1 MRTVIIADDEPITRM
16 DLAEMLGELDFTV
29 LGEAG
34 DGFDAIELC
43 RARRPDVVLMDVKM
57 PVFDGLSAAETI
69 VADDLAECVVML
81 TAFGQRDVVERA
93 NSIGVTGYLVKP
105 IEQRMLLPT
114 IEVALAQS
122 RRLRQSRREAERARR
137 QVEESKLIAR
147 AQGLL
152 AREMGVS
159 ETQAYQELRRMAMD
173 KRTTIAALAAAVV
186 ERRAR
191 RQEVDEAKA
200 LLQRRRRM
208 SESSAYQYVVR
219 ESQRRSCSLEEAAR
233 RIVAELRE

>member
-1 MRTVIIADDEPITRM
+1 MRTVIIVDDEPITRM
-16 DLAEMLGELDFTV
+16 DLAEMLAELDFTV

-57 PVFDGLSAAETI
+57 PVFDGLTAAETI
-69 VADDLAECVVML
+69 VADDLAECVVLL
-81 TAFGQRDVVERA
+81 TAFGQRDIVERA
-93 NSIGVTGYLVKP
+93 NRIGVTGYLVKP

-122 RRLRQSRREAERARR
+122 RRLRQSRR
-137 QVEESKLIAR
+137 QVEESKVIAR

-152 AREMGVS
+152 AKEMGVS

-173 KRTTIAALAAAVV
+173 KRTTIAALAAAFV
-186 ERRAR
+186 EQRTR
-191 RQEVDEAKA
+191 RQEVDQAKS

-208 SESSAYQYVVR
+208 SESNAYKYVVR
-219 ESQRRSCSLEEAAR
+219 EAQQQGCSMEEAAR
-233 RIVAELRE
+233 RIIAELRE